1 MKACISSRHRRGQRG
16 LAAAWLL
23 LWLALAATVLV
34 LLGAGVGSTGFESVL
49 NARQDPLAWQIVMD
63 IRLPRT
69 AAALLAGGLL
79 GLAGAV
85 AQGVFRNPWPILI
98 CWAVLRA
105 HRLGWRWPWPPWVSL
120 LSLWP
125 AWRAGA

>member
-1 MKACISSRHRRGQRG
+1 MKACISSRHRRGSA

-23 LWLALAATVLV
+23 WLTLAAALLA
-34 LLGAGVGSTGFESVL
+34 LLGAGIGSTGFESVL
-49 NARQDPLAWQIVMD
+49 NARHDPLAWQIVMD

-69 AAALLAGGLL
+69 AAAWLAGGLL

-85 AQGVFRNPWPILI
+85 AQGRFATPWPILI
-98 CWAVLRA
+98 CWAVPRGIAGGGAGHGCPGCLALR
-105 HRLGWRWPWPPWVSL
+105 
-120 LSLWP
+120 WP